1 MIDEQ
6 SRAVQIMNEEFD
18 RVYENAPEMDNGEIV
33 WPH

>member
-6 SRAVQIMNEEFD
+6 SRAVHIMNEEFD
-18 RVYENAPEMDNGEIV
+18 RVYDNAPEMDNEEIV